1 MSYDRKRVLQSLFA
15 EMIRVSHRTEYMAEA
30 VAGGG
35 YSLHGL
41 VDSLTSPYGRSLV
54 DKIVEDKTGT
64 SHEFR
69 LNEAGFKLYW
79 RLDQE
84 HDLLTLRI
92 GGDQMCNY
100 PRFAAHVRL
109 LTRWSNIR

>member
-1 MSYDRKRVLQSLFA
+1 MYDRKQALQLLFA
-15 EMIRVSHRTEYMAEA
+15 EIIRLSHRTDMMAEA
-30 VAGGG
+30 IAGGG

-41 VDSLTSPYGRSLV
+41 VDSIVGPFGRNLV
-54 DKIVEDKTGT
+54 DKIVEDKTGE

-84 HDLLTLRI
+84 HDLLKLRI
-92 GGDQMCNY
+92 GGDQASNY
-100 PRFAAHVRL
+100 PCFTATIKL
-109 LTRWSNIR
+109 SIRWSNIR